1 MKIKKYLQNAIAKF
15 IFDEPLDSIKL
26 SLNVAHMLSVKPED
40 TTTTTTTEDEPRDD
54 VVQTLHDH
62 EKRIS
67 DIEDYESRISECEDH
82 EYKLDEISND
92 IEEMKSLSES
102 TEEAIDELRNLNAI
116 DFPEEFT
123 KALAQPEFIT
133 LIETIIKNEREKGKK
148 KKPKTTTTK
157 KKA

>member
-40 TTTTTTTEDEPRDD
+40 TTTTTTTEDEPRED

-67 DIEDYESRISECEDH
+67 DIEDYESRISDCEDH

-92 IEEMKSLSES
+92 IEEMKNLSES

>member
-40 TTTTTTTEDEPRDD
+40 TATTTTEDEPRED

>member
-1 MKIKKYLQNAIAKF
+1 MKIKKYLQNALAKF

-40 TTTTTTTEDEPRDD
+40 TTTTTTEDEPRED

-82 EYKLDEISND
+82 EYKLDELSSEM
-92 IEEMKSLSES
+92 EEMKNLSEA

-116 DFPEEFT
+116 DFPDEFT

>member
-1 MKIKKYLQNAIAKF
+1 MKIKKYLQNALAKF

-26 SLNVAHMLSVKPED
+26 SLNLAHMLSVKPEE
-40 TTTTTTTEDEPRDD
+40 TTTTTTEDEPRED

-82 EYKLDEISND
+82 EYKLDEMSSE
-92 IEEMKSLSES
+92 IEEMKSLSED
-102 TEEAIDELRNLNAI
+102 TEQAIADLREITAL

-148 KKPKTTTTK
+148 KKPTTTTK
-157 KKA
+157 KKKA